1 MSATSYLN
9 KLMKPNIYT
18 IPLRQFASGDFWDL
32 QVYKFTGNQTGK
44 KAYIQAN
51 LHGAEISG
59 NAVIYH
65 LIEFLMNLDNS
76 QLIGEILLVPVCN
89 PEGVNL
95 RSHQFSSGR
104 YNSYDGKDWNRIFW
118 DYEKEDV
125 DIEAFAKAQ
134 INLSET
140 EIKNNYRQKI
150 LHSFNQQLEKINSP
164 SSTPFYKQY
173 RYQLQSLCLDAD
185 YVIDLHSSTNQ
196 SLDYLYCFHGREE
209 SARWFLLDY
218 GIFLG
223 EGEYEGNTF
232 DEGFLKPWLALERNL
247 KNLGKPIKF
256 DIESWTLE
264 LGSGMKM
271 SPESV
276 AKGIRGLK
284 NYLANKKLLKIPEFP
299 LTELGDHQ
307 IVFTPKQ
314 EIKSY
319 YAPVGGMIQNRVEP
333 GKIVKQNQRIYQI
346 LNFNKNQDLP
356 KILDVFAETDGLVL
370 DNSINHS
377 VNQGDFILDLIW
389 EKP

>member
-1 MSATSYLN
+1 
-9 KLMKPNIYT
+9 MKPKIYT
-18 IPLRQFASGDFWDL
+18 IPLRQFASGDFLYL
-32 QVYKFTGNQTGK
+32 QVYKFTGNKAGK

-51 LHGAEISG
+51 LHGSEISG

-65 LIEFLMNLDNS
+65 LIEFLMNLDDS

-89 PEGVNL
+89 PEGVNS

-125 DIEAFAKAQ
+125 DIEAFAKTQ
-134 INLSET
+134 IDLTET
-140 EIKNNYRQKI
+140 EIKNNYRQEI
-150 LHSFNQQLEKINSP
+150 LGSFDRQSEKINSR

-185 YVIDLHSSTNQ
+185 YAIDLHSSTNQ

-209 SARWFLLDY
+209 SARSFLLDY
-218 GIFLG
+218 GILMG
-223 EGEYEGNTF
+223 EGEYDGDAF
-232 DEGFLKPWLALERNL
+232 DEAFLKPWLALERNL
-247 KNLGKPIKF
+247 KKLGKPIQF

-271 SPESV
+271 NPESV

-284 NYLANKKLLKIPEFP
+284 NYLANKEVLKISDFP
-299 LTELGDHQ
+299 LKETVEHP
-307 IVFTPKQ
+307 IVLTPKKD
-314 EIKSY
+314 IKSY

-333 GKIVKQNQRIYQI
+333 GTIVKQNQRLYQI

-356 KILDVFAETDGLVL
+356 KLIDVFAETDGLVL
-370 DNSINHS
+370 DNSTNHS
-377 VNQGDFILDLIW
+377 VNQGDFVLDIIW

>member
-1 MSATSYLN
+1 
-9 KLMKPNIYT
+9 MKPKIYT
-18 IPLRQFASGDFWDL
+18 IPLRQFASGDFLYL
-32 QVYKFTGNQTGK
+32 QVYKFIGNQTGK

-65 LIEFLMNLDNS
+65 LIEFLMNLDNN
-76 QLIGEILLVPVCN
+76 QLTGEIWLVPVCN
-89 PEGVNL
+89 PEGVNV

-118 DYEKEDV
+118 DYEKENV

-140 EIKNNYRQKI
+140 EIKNNYRQEI
-150 LHSFNQQLEKINSP
+150 LRSFNQQLEKINSP

-185 YVIDLHSSTNQ
+185 YVIDLHSSSNQ
-196 SLDYLYCFHGREE
+196 SLDYFYCFHGREE
-209 SARWFLLDY
+209 SAKSFLFDY
-218 GIFLG
+218 GILVL

-232 DEGFLKPWLALERNL
+232 DEGFLKPWLALERHL
-247 KNLGKPIKF
+247 KKLGKPIQF

-271 SPESV
+271 NPESV
-276 AKGIRGLK
+276 TKGIRGLK

-299 LTELGDHQ
+299 LKELADHQ
-307 IVFTPKQ
+307 IVFTTRQ
-314 EIKSY
+314 EMKPY
-319 YAPVGGMIQNRVEP
+319 YAPVGGMIQNRMEP
-333 GKIVKQNQRIYQI
+333 GTIVKKNQRLYQI

-356 KILDVFAETDGLVL
+356 KVVDVFAQTDGLIL
-370 DNSINHS
+370 DNSTNHC
-377 VNQGDFILDLIW
+377 VNQGDFVLEIIR
-389 EKP
+389 EKL

>member
-1 MSATSYLN
+1 
-9 KLMKPNIYT
+9 MKPNIYT
-18 IPLRQFASGDFWDL
+18 IPLRQLASGDFLYL
-32 QVYKFTGNQTGK
+32 QIYKFTGSQTGK

-59 NAVIYH
+59 NAVIH
-65 LIEFLMNLDNS
+65 NLIEFLMTLDNS
-76 QLIGEILLVPVCN
+76 QLIGEILLLPVCN
-89 PEGVNL
+89 PEGVNA

-125 DIEAFAKAQ
+125 DIDAFAQTQ
-134 INLSET
+134 IDLTET
-140 EIKNNYRQKI
+140 EIKNNYRQQI
-150 LHSFNQQLEKINSP
+150 LASFHQQLETINSP

-209 SARWFLLDY
+209 SAKLFILDY
-218 GIFLG
+218 GILMRD
-223 EGEYEGNTF
+223 GEYDGDAF
-232 DEGFLKPWLALERNL
+232 DEAFLKPWLALERSF
-247 KNLGKPIKF
+247 KDLGKPIQF

-271 SPESV
+271 NPESV
-276 AKGIRGLK
+276 AKGIQGVK
-284 NYLANKKLLKIPEFP
+284 NYLANKGILKIAGFP
-299 LTELGDHQ
+299 LTETLNNQ
-307 IVFTPKQ
+307 INLIYREDMKR
-314 EIKSY
+314 Y

-346 LNFNKNQDLP
+346 LNFNKNQELP
-356 KILDVFAETDGLVL
+356 KVIDVLAETDGLIL
-370 DNSINHS
+370 DNSTNHS
-377 VNQGDFILDLIW
+377 VNQGDYVLGIMIGV
-389 EKP
+389 

>member
-1 MSATSYLN
+1 
-9 KLMKPNIYT
+9 MKPKIYT
-18 IPLRQFASGDFWDL
+18 IPLRQFASGDFLYL
-32 QVYKFTGNQTGK
+32 QVYKFIGNQAGK

-65 LIEFLMNLDNS
+65 LIEFLMNLDNN
-76 QLIGEILLVPVCN
+76 QLIGEIWLVPVCN
-89 PEGVNL
+89 PEGVNV

-118 DYEKEDV
+118 DYEKENV

-140 EIKNNYRQKI
+140 EIKNNYRQEI
-150 LHSFNQQLEKINSP
+150 LRSFNQQLEKINSP

-185 YVIDLHSSTNQ
+185 YVIDLHSSSNQ
-196 SLDYLYCFHGREE
+196 SLDYFYCFHGREE
-209 SARWFLLDY
+209 SAKSFLFDY
-218 GIFLG
+218 GILVL

-232 DEGFLKPWLALERNL
+232 DEGFLKPWLALERHL
-247 KNLGKPIKF
+247 KKLGKPIQF

-271 SPESV
+271 NPESV
-276 AKGIRGLK
+276 TKGIRGLK

-299 LTELGDHQ
+299 LKELADHQ
-307 IVFTPKQ
+307 IVFTTRQ
-314 EIKSY
+314 EMKPY
-319 YAPVGGMIQNRVEP
+319 YAPVGGMIQNRMEP
-333 GKIVKQNQRIYQI
+333 GTIVKKNQRLYQI

-356 KILDVFAETDGLVL
+356 KVVDIFVETDGLIL
-370 DNSINHS
+370 DNSTNHC
-377 VNQGDFILDLIW
+377 VNQGDFVLEIIR
-389 EKP
+389 EKL

>member
-1 MSATSYLN
+1 
-9 KLMKPNIYT
+9 MKPNIYT
-18 IPLRQFASGDFWDL
+18 IPLRQLASGDFMYL
-32 QVYKFTGNQTGK
+32 QVYKFTGNQKGK

-59 NAVIYH
+59 NAVIHH
-65 LIEFLMNLDNS
+65 LIEFLMTLDNS

-89 PEGVNL
+89 PEGVNS

-125 DIEAFAKAQ
+125 DIDAFAKSQ
-134 INLSET
+134 IDLTET
-140 EIKNNYRQKI
+140 EIKNNYREEI
-150 LHSFNQQLEKINSP
+150 LRSFDRELEKINS
-164 SSTPFYKQY
+164 SSGTPFYKQY
-173 RYQLQSLCLDAD
+173 RYKLQSLCLDAD

-209 SARWFLLDY
+209 SARSFLLDY
-218 GIFLG
+218 GILMG
-223 EGEYEGNTF
+223 EGEYDGNTF
-232 DEGFLKPWLALERNL
+232 DEGFLKPWLALEINL
-247 KNLGKPIKF
+247 KKLGKPIQF

-264 LGSGMKM
+264 LGSGMTM
-271 SPESV
+271 NPESV
-276 AKGIRGLK
+276 IKGIQGLK
-284 NYLANKKLLKIPEFP
+284 NYLANKGMLKISEFP
-299 LTELGDHQ
+299 LMELRNHQ
-307 IVFTPKQ
+307 IVFTPKK

-333 GKIVKQNQRIYQI
+333 GTIVKQNQCIYQI

-356 KILDVFAETDGLVL
+356 KVIDIFAQTDGLVL
-370 DNSINHS
+370 DNSTNHS
-377 VNQGDFILDLIW
+377 VNQGDFVLDIIW